1 DPRPGPATGFRGPD
15 GQTADAVGDMSST
28 HRDARTTWPALLNA
42 LLSGESLSREE
53 TSWAMNSIMAGEATD
68 VQIAGFAV
76 ALRAKGET
84 VEEVT
89 GLAEGMMDNAT
100 PVDVPGPI
108 ADLVG
113 TGGDRAHT
121 VNVSTMA
128 AVVSAA
134 AGVRVVKH
142 GNRAASSSCGAA
154 DLLEHLGVA
163 IDLNPEATARVA
175 EQVGITFC
183 FAPLFHP
190 ALKHA
195 ARTRGE
201 LGTPT
206 VFNFLGPLTNP
217 ARPTSQAVGV
227 YHPRMAGVVA
237 GVFAKR
243 GCSSLV
249 FRGDD
254 GLDELT
260 TTGTSTVWVVRDGT
274 ATETTFDPS
283 ELGIPPAKPEDLRG
297 ADAAFNARVA
307 RDVFAGR
314 PGPVRDMVLLNAA
327 ALITAYGGA
336 PAPEGLT
343 AALRDAYDRAAAAVD
358 SGAASALLD
367 RWVEVSQSLRG

>member
-1 DPRPGPATGFRGPD
+1 
-15 GQTADAVGDMSST
+15 M
-28 HRDARTTWPALLNA
+28 DARTTWPALLNA
-42 LLSGESLSREE
+42 LLSGDSLTSEE
-53 TSWAMNSIMAGEATD
+53 TEWAMNSIMAGDATD

-89 GLAEGMMDNAT
+89 GLAEGMMDNAR
-100 PVDVPGPI
+100 PIHVPGPI

-128 AVVSAA
+128 AVVAAA

-163 IDLNPEATARVA
+163 IDLPPEATARVA
-175 EQVGITFC
+175 EEIGITFC
-183 FAPLFHP
+183 FAPLYHP

-195 ARTRGE
+195 ARTRSE

-217 ARPTSQAVGV
+217 ARPGAQAVGV
-227 YHPRMAGVVA
+227 FHPRMAGVVA
-237 GVFAKR
+237 GVFAAR

-260 TTGTSTVWVVRDGT
+260 TTGTSTVWVVRDGA

-283 ELGIPPAKPEDLRG
+283 DLGIPPAKPEDLRG
-297 ADAAFNARVA
+297 ADAAFNGRVA
-307 RDVFAGR
+307 RETFAGR
-314 PGPVRDMVLLNAA
+314 QGPVRDMVLLNAA
-327 ALITAYGGA
+327 ALITAYDGTPA
-336 PAPEGLT
+336 PAALT
-343 AALRDAYDRAAAAVD
+343 GTLRGAYERAAAAVD
-358 SGAASALLD
+358 SGDANTLLD
-367 RWVEVSQSLRG
+367 RWIETSRGLRQSVD

>member
-1 DPRPGPATGFRGPD
+1 
-15 GQTADAVGDMSST
+15 M
-28 HRDARTTWPALLNA
+28 DARTTWPALLNA
-42 LLSGESLSREE
+42 LVSGDSLSSEE
-53 TSWAMNSIMAGEATD
+53 TSWAMNSIMAGDATD

-76 ALRAKGET
+76 ALHAKGET

-89 GLAEGMMDNAT
+89 GLAEGMMDNAR
-100 PVDVPGPI
+100 PIHVPGPI

-128 AVVSAA
+128 AVVAAA

-163 IDLNPEATARVA
+163 IDLPPEATARIA
-175 EQVGITFC
+175 EEIGITFC
-183 FAPLFHP
+183 FAPLYHP

-195 ARTRGE
+195 ARTRSE

-217 ARPTSQAVGV
+217 ARPGAQAVGV
-227 YHPRMAGVVA
+227 FHPRMAGIVA
-237 GVFAKR
+237 GVFAAR

-283 ELGIPPAKPEDLRG
+283 DLGIPPAKPEDLRG
-297 ADAAFNARVA
+297 ADAAFNGRVA
-307 RDVFAGR
+307 RETFAGR
-314 PGPVRDMVLLNAA
+314 QGPVRDMVLLNAA
-327 ALITAYGGA
+327 ALITAY
-336 PAPEGLT
+336 EGT
-343 AALRDAYDRAAAAVD
+343 PPPAALTETLRSGYERAAAAVD
-358 SGAASALLD
+358 SGGAATLLD
-367 RWVEVSQSLRG
+367 RWIETSQRMRSSGA